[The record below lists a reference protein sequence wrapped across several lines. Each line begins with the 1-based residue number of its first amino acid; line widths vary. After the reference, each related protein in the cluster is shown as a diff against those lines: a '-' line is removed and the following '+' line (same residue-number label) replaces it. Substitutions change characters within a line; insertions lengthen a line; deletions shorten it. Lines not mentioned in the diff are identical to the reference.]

1 MSRPLGQLFASSDI
15 LSGEE
20 GVKLRVYCSTACMNP
35 DRDLK
40 DPYGVLF
47 KDGSLTA
54 FQEHFQGRVEHFD
67 GKRHEAAQ
75 ELFKIKWGP
84 TRISVYV
91 VLLAFTRVNP
101 ELRYK
106 YISIAEWL
114 VDTAKVPVDG
124 TDISG
129 NTALMYSIA
138 TKPCFDPEFA
148 QIMLDAG
155 GDINRRDRFG
165 GTAAHDITTVQVLYN
180 QTAHEK
186 ACRAL
191 QWFLEHG
198 GNPEIADG
206 DGISARQIIAGLRQ
220 TDRALS
226 EVMDRVEQQQS
237 EGSNPG
243 SGAVAR
249 PTARNSP
256 CPCGSGRKFKKCCGK
271 D

>member
-1 MSRPLGQLFASSDI
+1 M
-15 LSGEE
+15 
-20 GVKLRVYCSTACMNP
+20 ACN
-35 DRDLK
+35 R
-40 DPYGVLF
+40 
-47 KDGSLTA
+47 
-54 FQEHFQGRVEHFD
+54 
-67 GKRHEAAQ
+67 
-75 ELFKIKWGP
+75 
-84 TRISVYV
+84 
-91 VLLAFTRVNP
+91 
-101 ELRYK
+101 RYK
-106 YISIAEWL
+106 AKRRV
-114 VDTAKVPVDG
+114 VDFSTPG

-129 NTALMYSIA
+129 NTALMHSIA

-226 EVMDRVEQQQS
+226 EVMDRVEQQQI

-243 SGAVAR
+243 NGAVAR
-249 PTARNSP
+249 PTARNNP